1 MTNMKKSYTSI
12 IIILGIAL
20 IGIAQSLFIVDET
33 NTAIV
38 TRFGEPL
45 KTIQSPGLNFKVPF
59 IDQVRKF
66 EKRLLIFDAPPDSL
80 LTSDKKRLVI
90 DVYARGKIVDPLL
103 FFKTT
108 RNETLAAS
116 RAIDI
121 VSSELR
127 REIASDLQAEIIKT
141 SREEVMG
148 NVQTAANPKIREFGI
163 ELVDVRIKRAD
174 FPDEIADSIYAR
186 MKAERKRKADKERAE
201 AAEIDLTVRS
211 QVDKEAAIIRAKADK
226 EAAIIIGNA
235 EAEAI
240 KILSEA
246 HSLNTDF
253 YKFLRQLETY
263 QNSFAGGNTT
273 IIVPENSNLLDS
285 FFGSNLNTTPFP
297 AVPKI
302 D

>member
-1 MTNMKKSYTSI
+1 MKKSYTAI
-12 IIILGIAL
+12 IVIIL
-20 IGIAQSLFIVDET
+20 IGLVVLVQSLFIVDET

-38 TRFGEPL
+38 TRFGEPI
-45 KTIQSPGLNFKVPF
+45 KTTQSPGLNFKVPF

-108 RNETLAAS
+108 RNETLASS

-121 VSSELR
+121 ISSELR

-141 SREEVMG
+141 SREQVM
-148 NVQTAANPKIREFGI
+148 NKVKLEAEPKLREFGI
-163 ELVDVRIKRAD
+163 QLIDVRIKRAD
-174 FPDEIADSIYAR
+174 FPDEIAESIYAR

-211 QVDKEAAIIRAKADK
+211 EVDKEAAVIRAKADK
-226 EAAIIIGNA
+226 EAKIIIGNA

-246 HSLNTDF
+246 HSQNPEF
-253 YKFLRQLETY
+253 YNFLRQLETY
-263 QNSFAGGNTT
+263 ENSFSSGNST
-273 IIVPENSNLLDS
+273 IIIPENSNILDS
-285 FFGSNLNTTPFP
+285 FFGSNIISNAFP
-297 AVPKI
+297 VAPAT

>member
-12 IIILGIAL
+12 IIILVIAL

-38 TRFGEPL
+38 TRFGEPI

-121 VSSELR
+121 ISSELR

-141 SREEVMG
+141 SREQVMM
-148 NVQTAANPKIREFGI
+148 NVKIE
-163 ELVDVRIKRAD
+163 AD
-174 FPDEIADSIYAR
+174 PTSDTLA
-186 MKAERKRKADKERAE
+186 
-201 AAEIDLTVRS
+201 T
-211 QVDKEAAIIRAKADK
+211 
-226 EAAIIIGNA
+226 IGNGVA
-235 EAEAI
+235 TNATVPPNITDAFAWRGRIEAPWI
-240 KILSEA
+240 
-246 HSLNTDF
+246 
-253 YKFLRQLETY
+253 R
-263 QNSFAGGNTT
+263 
-273 IIVPENSNLLDS
+273 
-285 FFGSNLNTTPFP
+285 NLNLNCYF
-297 AVPKI
+297 VLS
-302 D
+302 

>member
-1 MTNMKKSYTSI
+1 MKRSYTAI
-12 IIILGIAL
+12 LIIILIAFFVV
-20 IGIAQSLFIVDET
+20 IQSVFIVDET

-38 TRFGEPL
+38 TRFGEPI
-45 KTIQSPGLNFKVPF
+45 KTSTSPGLVFKIPF

-90 DVYARGKIVDPLL
+90 DIYARGKIVDPLL

-121 VSSELR
+121 ISSELR
-127 REIASDLQAEIIKT
+127 REIASDLQTEIIKT
-141 SREEVMG
+141 NREQIMN
-148 NVQTAANPKIREFGI
+148 NVKTEANPKIREFGI

-174 FPDEIADSIYAR
+174 FPAEIAESIYGR
-186 MKAERKRKADKERAE
+186 MQAERKRKADKERAE
-201 AAEIDLTVRS
+201 AAEVDLTVRS
-211 QVDKEAAIIRAKADK
+211 EVDKDAAIIRAKADQ
-226 EAAIIIGNA
+226 EAKIIVGNA

-240 KILSEA
+240 KILSDA
-246 HSLNTDF
+246 HARNPEF
-253 YKFLRQLETY
+253 YQFLRQLETY
-263 QNSFAGGNTT
+263 ENSFNANTT
-273 IIVPENSNLLDS
+273 IIIPKDSNILDS
-285 FFGSNLNTTPFP
+285 FFGANKISGNSPQS
-297 AVPKI
+297 PKV

>member
-1 MTNMKKSYTSI
+1 MKKSYTAII
-12 IIILGIAL
+12 IIIL
-20 IGIAQSLFIVDET
+20 IGLFVLMQGLFIVDET
-33 NTAIV
+33 KTAIV
-38 TRFGEPL
+38 TRFGEPI
-45 KTIQSPGLNFKVPF
+45 KTITSPGLNLKVPF
-59 IDQVRKF
+59 VDQVRKF

-90 DVYARGKIVDPLL
+90 DIYARGKIVDPLL

-121 VSSELR
+121 ISSELR

-141 SREEVMG
+141 SREQIMN
-148 NVQTAANPKIREFGI
+148 NVKGLAGPKIKEFGI

-174 FPDEIADSIYAR
+174 FPEEIADSIYGR
-186 MKAERKRKADKERAE
+186 MIAERKRKADKERAE

-211 QVDKEAAIIRAKADK
+211 EVDKDAAIIRAKADEESK
-226 EAAIIIGNA
+226 IIIGNA

-246 HSLNTDF
+246 HSLNTEF
-253 YKFLRQLETY
+253 YRFLRQLESY
-263 QNSFAGGNTT
+263 ENSFAKNPNTT
-273 IIVPENSNLLDS
+273 IIIPEDANILKS
-285 FFGSNLNTTPFP
+285 FFGNYSTINQVPLLPNT
-297 AVPKI
+297 

>member
-1 MTNMKKSYTSI
+1 MKKSYTAII
-12 IIILGIAL
+12 IIILIGLFVL
-20 IGIAQSLFIVDET
+20 IQGLFIVSET

-38 TRFGEPL
+38 TRFGEPI
-45 KTIQSPGLNFKVPF
+45 KTITSPGLNLKVPF
-59 IDQVRKF
+59 VDQVRKF

-90 DVYARGKIVDPLL
+90 DIYARGKIVDPLL

-121 VSSELR
+121 ISSELR

-141 SREEVMG
+141 SREQIMN
-148 NVQTAANPKIREFGI
+148 NVKGLAGPKIKEFGI

-174 FPDEIADSIYAR
+174 FPEEIADSIYGR
-186 MKAERKRKADKERAE
+186 MIAERKRKADKERAE

-211 QVDKEAAIIRAKADK
+211 EVDKDAAIIRAKADEESK
-226 EAAIIIGNA
+226 IIIGNA

-246 HSLNTDF
+246 HSLNTEF
-253 YKFLRQLETY
+253 YRFLRQLESY
-263 QNSFAGGNTT
+263 ENSFAKNPNTT
-273 IIVPENSNLLDS
+273 IIIPEDANILKS
-285 FFGSNLNTTPFP
+285 FFGNYSTINQVPLLPNT
-297 AVPKI
+297 

>member
-1 MTNMKKSYTSI
+1 MKKSFTAI
-12 IIILGIAL
+12 IVIIL
-20 IGIAQSLFIVDET
+20 IGIVALIQSLFIVDET

-38 TRFGEPL
+38 TRFGEPI
-45 KTIQSPGLNFKVPF
+45 KTTQNPGLNFKVPF

-108 RNETLAAS
+108 RNETLASS

-121 VSSELR
+121 ISSELR

-141 SREEVMG
+141 SREQVM
-148 NVQTAANPKIREFGI
+148 NKVKIEAEPKLREFGI
-163 ELVDVRIKRAD
+163 KLVDVRIKRAD
-174 FPDEIADSIYAR
+174 FPDEIAESIYAR

-211 QVDKEAAIIRAKADK
+211 QVDKEAAVIRAKADK
-226 EAAIIIGNA
+226 EAKIIVGNA

-246 HSLNTDF
+246 HSRNPEF
-253 YKFLRQLETY
+253 YNFLRQLETY
-263 QNSFAGGNTT
+263 EKSFSSGNST
-273 IIVPENSNLLDS
+273 IIIPENSNILDS
-285 FFGSNLNTTPFP
+285 FFGGNIVSSAFPVAPTT
-297 AVPKI
+297 

>member
-1 MTNMKKSYTSI
+1 MKKSFTAI
-12 IIILGIAL
+12 IVIIL
-20 IGIAQSLFIVDET
+20 IGIVALVQSLFIVDET

-38 TRFGEPL
+38 TRFGEPI
-45 KTIQSPGLNFKVPF
+45 KTTQNPGLNFKVPF

-108 RNETLAAS
+108 RNETLASS

-121 VSSELR
+121 ISSELR

-141 SREEVMG
+141 SREQVM
-148 NVQTAANPKIREFGI
+148 NKVKIEAEPKLREFGI
-163 ELVDVRIKRAD
+163 KLVDVRIKRAD
-174 FPDEIADSIYAR
+174 FPDEIAESIYAR

-211 QVDKEAAIIRAKADK
+211 EVDKEAAVIRAKADK
-226 EAAIIIGNA
+226 EAKIIVGNA

-246 HSLNTDF
+246 HSRNPEF
-253 YKFLRQLETY
+253 YNFLRQLETY
-263 QNSFAGGNTT
+263 EKSFSSGNST
-273 IIVPENSNLLDS
+273 IIIPENSNILDS
-285 FFGSNLNTTPFP
+285 FFGGNIVSSAFPVAPTT
-297 AVPKI
+297 

>member
-1 MTNMKKSYTSI
+1 MKKSYTAI
-12 IIILGIAL
+12 IVIIL
-20 IGIAQSLFIVDET
+20 IGLVVLVQSLFIVDET

-38 TRFGEPL
+38 TRFGEPI
-45 KTIQSPGLNFKVPF
+45 KTTQSPGLNFKVPF

-108 RNETLAAS
+108 RNETLASS

-121 VSSELR
+121 ISSELR

-141 SREEVMG
+141 SREQVM
-148 NVQTAANPKIREFGI
+148 NKVKLEAEPKLREFGI
-163 ELVDVRIKRAD
+163 QLIDVRIKRAD
-174 FPDEIADSIYAR
+174 FPDEIAESIYAR

-211 QVDKEAAIIRAKADK
+211 EVDKEAAVIRAKADK
-226 EAAIIIGNA
+226 EAKIIIGNA

-246 HSLNTDF
+246 HSQNPEF
-253 YKFLRQLETY
+253 YNFLRQLETY
-263 QNSFAGGNTT
+263 ENSFSSGNST
-273 IIVPENSNLLDS
+273 IIIPENSNILDS
-285 FFGSNLNTTPFP
+285 FFGSNIISSAFPVAPTT
-297 AVPKI
+297 

>member
-1 MTNMKKSYTSI
+1 MKKSYTAI
-12 IIILGIAL
+12 IVIIL
-20 IGIAQSLFIVDET
+20 IGLVVLVQSLFIVDET

-38 TRFGEPL
+38 TRFGEPI
-45 KTIQSPGLNFKVPF
+45 KTTQSPGLNFKVPF

-90 DVYARGKIVDPLL
+90 DVYARGRIVDPLL

-108 RNETLAAS
+108 RNETLASS

-121 VSSELR
+121 ISSELR

-141 SREEVMG
+141 SREQVM
-148 NVQTAANPKIREFGI
+148 NKVKLEAEPKLLEFGI
-163 ELVDVRIKRAD
+163 QLIDVRIKRAD
-174 FPDEIADSIYAR
+174 FPDEIAESIYAR

-211 QVDKEAAIIRAKADK
+211 EVDKEAAVIRAKADK
-226 EAAIIIGNA
+226 EAKIIIGNA

-246 HSLNTDF
+246 HSQNPEF
-253 YKFLRQLETY
+253 YNFLRQLETY
-263 QNSFAGGNTT
+263 ENSFSSGNST
-273 IIVPENSNLLDS
+273 IIIPENSNILDS
-285 FFGSNLNTTPFP
+285 FFGSNIISSAFP
-297 AVPKI
+297 VAPKT

>member
-1 MTNMKKSYTSI
+1 
-12 IIILGIAL
+12 
-20 IGIAQSLFIVDET
+20 
-33 NTAIV
+33 
-38 TRFGEPL
+38 
-45 KTIQSPGLNFKVPF
+45 LNFKVPF

-108 RNETLAAS
+108 RNETLASS

-121 VSSELR
+121 ISSELR

-141 SREEVMG
+141 SREQVM
-148 NVQTAANPKIREFGI
+148 NKVKIEAEPKLREFGI
-163 ELVDVRIKRAD
+163 KLVDVRIKRAD
-174 FPDEIADSIYAR
+174 FPDEIAESIYAR

-211 QVDKEAAIIRAKADK
+211 EVDKEAAVIRAKADK
-226 EAAIIIGNA
+226 EAKIIIGNA

-246 HSLNTDF
+246 HSQNPEF
-253 YKFLRQLETY
+253 YNFLRQLETY
-263 QNSFAGGNTT
+263 ENSFSSGNST
-273 IIVPENSNLLDS
+273 IIIPENSNILDS
-285 FFGSNLNTTPFP
+285 FFGSNIISSAFPLAPTT
-297 AVPKI
+297 

>member
-1 MTNMKKSYTSI
+1 MKKSYTAII
-12 IIILGIAL
+12 IIILVGL
-20 IGIAQSLFIVDET
+20 FCLAQGLFIVSEV

-38 TRFGEPL
+38 TRFGEPI
-45 KTIQSPGLNFKVPF
+45 KTVNSPGLNFKVPF

-90 DVYARGKIVDPLL
+90 DIYARGKIVDPLL

-121 VSSELR
+121 ISSELR

-141 SREEVMG
+141 SREQIMN
-148 NVQTAANPKIREFGI
+148 NVKALANPKIREFGI

-174 FPDEIADSIYAR
+174 FPEEIADSIYGR
-186 MKAERKRKADKERAE
+186 MIAERKRKADKERAE

-211 QVDKEAAIIRAKADK
+211 EVDKDAAIIRAKADEESK
-226 EAAIIIGNA
+226 IIVGNA

-246 HSLNTDF
+246 HSLNTEF
-253 YKFLRQLETY
+253 YRFLRQLEAY
-263 QNSFAGGNTT
+263 ENSFTKNPNTT
-273 IIVPENSNLLDS
+273 IIIPEDANILKS
-285 FFGSNLNTTPFP
+285 FFGDNFSTPNQFPLIPNT
-297 AVPKI
+297 

>member
-1 MTNMKKSYTSI
+1 
-12 IIILGIAL
+12 
-20 IGIAQSLFIVDET
+20 
-33 NTAIV
+33 
-38 TRFGEPL
+38 
-45 KTIQSPGLNFKVPF
+45 
-59 IDQVRKF
+59 
-66 EKRLLIFDAPPDSL
+66 
-80 LTSDKKRLVI
+80 
-90 DVYARGKIVDPLL
+90 
-103 FFKTT
+103 
-108 RNETLAAS
+108 
-116 RAIDI
+116 
-121 VSSELR
+121 
-127 REIASDLQAEIIKT
+127 
-141 SREEVMG
+141 MG

-273 IIVPENSNLLDS
+273 IIVPKNSNLLDS
-285 FFGSNLNTTPFP
+285 FFGSNINTTPFP

>member
-1 MTNMKKSYTSI
+1 MKKSFTAI
-12 IIILGIAL
+12 IVIIL
-20 IGIAQSLFIVDET
+20 IGIVALVQSLFIVDET

-38 TRFGEPL
+38 TRFGEPI
-45 KTIQSPGLNFKVPF
+45 KTTQNPGLNFKVPF

-108 RNETLAAS
+108 RNETLASS

-121 VSSELR
+121 ISSELR

-141 SREEVMG
+141 SREQVM
-148 NVQTAANPKIREFGI
+148 NKVKIEAEPKLREFGI
-163 ELVDVRIKRAD
+163 KLVDVRIKRAD
-174 FPDEIADSIYAR
+174 FPDEIAESIYAR

-211 QVDKEAAIIRAKADK
+211 QVDKEAAVIRAKADK
-226 EAAIIIGNA
+226 EAKIIVGNA

-246 HSLNTDF
+246 HSRNPEF
-253 YKFLRQLETY
+253 YNFLRQLETY
-263 QNSFAGGNTT
+263 EKSFSSGNST
-273 IIVPENSNLLDS
+273 IIIPESSNILDS
-285 FFGSNLNTTPFP
+285 FFGGNIVSSAFPVAPTT
-297 AVPKI
+297 

>member
-1 MTNMKKSYTSI
+1 MKRSYTAI
-12 IIILGIAL
+12 LIIILIAFFVV
-20 IGIAQSLFIVDET
+20 IQSVFIVDET

-38 TRFGEPL
+38 TRFGEPI
-45 KTIQSPGLNFKVPF
+45 KTSTSPGLVFKIPF

-90 DVYARGKIVDPLL
+90 DIYARGKIVDPLL

-121 VSSELR
+121 ISSELR
-127 REIASDLQAEIIKT
+127 REIASDLQTEIIKT
-141 SREEVMG
+141 NREQIMN
-148 NVQTAANPKIREFGI
+148 NVKAEANPKIREFGI

-174 FPDEIADSIYAR
+174 FPEEIAESIYGR
-186 MKAERKRKADKERAE
+186 MQAERKRKADKERAE
-201 AAEIDLTVRS
+201 AAEVDLTVRS
-211 QVDKEAAIIRAKADK
+211 EVDKDAAIIKAKADQ
-226 EAAIIIGNA
+226 EAKIIVGNA

-240 KILSEA
+240 KILSDA
-246 HSLNTDF
+246 HSRNPEF
-253 YKFLRQLETY
+253 YQFLRQLETY
-263 QNSFAGGNTT
+263 ENSFNANTT
-273 IIVPENSNLLDS
+273 IIIPKDSNILDS
-285 FFGSNLNTTPFP
+285 FFGANKISGNSPQS
-297 AVPKI
+297 PKV

>member
-1 MTNMKKSYTSI
+1 MKKSYTSI
-12 IIILGIAL
+12 IVIILIGLVAL
-20 IGIAQSLFIVDET
+20 VQSLFIVDET

-38 TRFGEPL
+38 TRFGEPI
-45 KTIQSPGLNFKVPF
+45 KTTQSPGLNFKVPF

-108 RNETLAAS
+108 RNETLASS

-121 VSSELR
+121 ISSELR

-141 SREEVMG
+141 SREQVM
-148 NVQTAANPKIREFGI
+148 NKVKIEAEPKLLEFGI
-163 ELVDVRIKRAD
+163 QLIDVWIKRAD
-174 FPDEIADSIYAR
+174 FPDEIAESIYAR

-211 QVDKEAAIIRAKADK
+211 EVDKEAAVIRAKADK
-226 EAAIIIGNA
+226 EAKIIIGNA

-246 HSLNTDF
+246 HSQNPEF
-253 YKFLRQLETY
+253 YNFLRQLETY
-263 QNSFAGGNTT
+263 ENSFSSGNST
-273 IIVPENSNLLDS
+273 IIIPENSNILDS
-285 FFGSNLNTTPFP
+285 FFGSNIISSAFPVAPTT
-297 AVPKI
+297 

>member
-1 MTNMKKSYTSI
+1 MKRSYTAI
-12 IIILGIAL
+12 LIIILIAFFVV
-20 IGIAQSLFIVDET
+20 IQSVFIVDET

-38 TRFGEPL
+38 TRFGEPI
-45 KTIQSPGLNFKVPF
+45 KTSTSPGLVFKIPF

-90 DVYARGKIVDPLL
+90 DIYARGKIVDPLL

-121 VSSELR
+121 ISSELR
-127 REIASDLQAEIIKT
+127 REIASDLQTEIIKT
-141 SREEVMG
+141 NREQIMN
-148 NVQTAANPKIREFGI
+148 NVKTEANPKIREFGI

-174 FPDEIADSIYAR
+174 FPDEIAESIYGR
-186 MKAERKRKADKERAE
+186 MQAERKRKADKERAE
-201 AAEIDLTVRS
+201 AAEVDLTVRS
-211 QVDKEAAIIRAKADK
+211 EVDKDAAIIRAKADQ
-226 EAAIIIGNA
+226 EAKIIVGNA

-240 KILSEA
+240 KILSDA
-246 HSLNTDF
+246 HARNPEF
-253 YKFLRQLETY
+253 YQFLRQLETY
-263 QNSFAGGNTT
+263 ENSFNANTT
-273 IIVPENSNLLDS
+273 IIIPKDSNILDS
-285 FFGSNLNTTPFP
+285 FFGANKISGNSPQS
-297 AVPKI
+297 PKV

>member
-1 MTNMKKSYTSI
+1 MI
-12 IIILGIAL
+12 GLVAL
-20 IGIAQSLFIVDET
+20 VQSLFIVDET

-38 TRFGEPL
+38 TRFGEPI
-45 KTIQSPGLNFKVPF
+45 KTTQSPGLNFKVPF

-108 RNETLAAS
+108 RNETLASS

-121 VSSELR
+121 ISSELR

-141 SREEVMG
+141 SREQVM
-148 NVQTAANPKIREFGI
+148 NKVKIEAEPKLLEFGI
-163 ELVDVRIKRAD
+163 QLIDVRIKRSD
-174 FPDEIADSIYAR
+174 FPDEIAESIYAR
-186 MKAERKRKADKERAE
+186 MKADRNRKADKERAE

-211 QVDKEAAIIRAKADK
+211 QVDKEAAVIRAKADK
-226 EAAIIIGNA
+226 EAKIIIGNA

-246 HSLNTDF
+246 HSQNPE
-253 YKFLRQLETY
+253 YYNFLRQLETY
-263 QNSFAGGNTT
+263 ENSFSSGNST
-273 IIVPENSNLLDS
+273 IIIPENSNILDS
-285 FFGSNLNTTPFP
+285 FFGSNIISSAFPVAPTT
-297 AVPKI
+297 

>member
-1 MTNMKKSYTSI
+1 MKKSYTAI
-12 IIILGIAL
+12 IVIIL
-20 IGIAQSLFIVDET
+20 IGLVVLAQSLFVVDET

-38 TRFGEPL
+38 TRFGEPI
-45 KTIQSPGLNFKVPF
+45 KTTQSPGLNFKVPF

-108 RNETLAAS
+108 RNETLASS

-121 VSSELR
+121 ISSELR

-141 SREEVMG
+141 SREQVM
-148 NVQTAANPKIREFGI
+148 NKVKIEAEPKLLEFGI
-163 ELVDVRIKRAD
+163 QLIDVRIKRAD
-174 FPDEIADSIYAR
+174 FPDEIAESIYAR

-211 QVDKEAAIIRAKADK
+211 EVDKEAAVIRAKADK
-226 EAAIIIGNA
+226 EAKIIIGNA

-246 HSLNTDF
+246 HSQNPEF
-253 YKFLRQLETY
+253 YNFLRQLETY
-263 QNSFAGGNTT
+263 ENSFSSGNST
-273 IIVPENSNLLDS
+273 IIIPENSNILDS
-285 FFGSNLNTTPFP
+285 FFGSNIISSAFPVAPTT
-297 AVPKI
+297 

>member
-1 MTNMKKSYTSI
+1 MKRSYTAI
-12 IIILGIAL
+12 LIIILIAFFVV
-20 IGIAQSLFIVDET
+20 IQSVFIVDET

-38 TRFGEPL
+38 TRFGEPI
-45 KTIQSPGLNFKVPF
+45 KTSTSPGLVFKIPF

-90 DVYARGKIVDPLL
+90 DIYARGKIVDPLL

-121 VSSELR
+121 ISSELR
-127 REIASDLQAEIIKT
+127 REIASDLQTEIIKT
-141 SREEVMG
+141 NREQIMN
-148 NVQTAANPKIREFGI
+148 NVKSEANPKIREFGI

-174 FPDEIADSIYAR
+174 FPEEIAESIYGR
-186 MKAERKRKADKERAE
+186 MQAERKRKADKERAE
-201 AAEIDLTVRS
+201 AAEVDLTVRS
-211 QVDKEAAIIRAKADK
+211 EVDKDAAIIRAKADQ
-226 EAAIIIGNA
+226 EAKIIVGNA

-240 KILSEA
+240 KILSDA
-246 HSLNTDF
+246 HARNPEF
-253 YKFLRQLETY
+253 YQFLRQLETY
-263 QNSFAGGNTT
+263 ENSFNANTT
-273 IIVPENSNLLDS
+273 IIIPKDSNILDS
-285 FFGSNLNTTPFP
+285 FFGANKISGNSPQS
-297 AVPKI
+297 PKV

>member
-1 MTNMKKSYTSI
+1 MNRSYTAI
-12 IIILGIAL
+12 LIIILITFFVIIQAV
-20 IGIAQSLFIVDET
+20 FIVDET

-38 TRFGEPL
+38 TRFGEPI
-45 KTIQSPGLNFKVPF
+45 KTTTTPGLNFKIPF

-121 VSSELR
+121 ISSELR
-127 REIASDLQAEIIKT
+127 REIASDLQVEIIKT
-141 SREEVMG
+141 NREQIMNKVK
-148 NVQTAANPKIREFGI
+148 QQSNPKIREFGI

-174 FPDEIADSIYAR
+174 FPAEIAESIYGR
-186 MKAERKRKADKERAE
+186 MQAERKRKADKERAE
-201 AAEIDLTVRS
+201 AAEVDLTVRS
-211 QVDKEAAIIRAKADK
+211 EVDKDAAIIKAKADK
-226 EAAIIIGNA
+226 EAKIIVGNA
-235 EAEAI
+235 EAAAI

-246 HSLNTDF
+246 HARNPEF
-253 YKFLRQLETY
+253 FQFLRQLEAY
-263 QNSFAGGNTT
+263 ENSFNANTT
-273 IIVPENSNLLDS
+273 IIIPKDSNILDS
-285 FFGSNLNTTPFP
+285 LFGANKFSSLPS
-297 AVPKI
+297 K
-302 D
+302 

>member
-1 MTNMKKSYTSI
+1 MKKSYTAI
-12 IIILGIAL
+12 IVIIL
-20 IGIAQSLFIVDET
+20 IGLVVLVQSLFIVDET

-38 TRFGEPL
+38 TRFREPI
-45 KTIQSPGLNFKVPF
+45 KTTQSPGLNFKVPF

-108 RNETLAAS
+108 RNETLASS

-121 VSSELR
+121 ISSELR

-141 SREEVMG
+141 SREQVM
-148 NVQTAANPKIREFGI
+148 NKVKLEAEPKLREFGI
-163 ELVDVRIKRAD
+163 QLIDVRIKRAD
-174 FPDEIADSIYAR
+174 FPDEIAESIYAR

-211 QVDKEAAIIRAKADK
+211 EVDKEAAVIRAKADK
-226 EAAIIIGNA
+226 EAKIIIGNA

-246 HSLNTDF
+246 HSQNPEF
-253 YKFLRQLETY
+253 YNFLRQLETY
-263 QNSFAGGNTT
+263 ENSFSSGNST
-273 IIVPENSNLLDS
+273 IIIPENSNILDS
-285 FFGSNLNTTPFP
+285 FFGSNIISSAFPVAPTT
-297 AVPKI
+297 

>member
-1 MTNMKKSYTSI
+1 MKKSYTSI
-12 IIILGIAL
+12 IVIILIGLVAL
-20 IGIAQSLFIVDET
+20 VQSLFIVDET

-38 TRFGEPL
+38 TRFGEPI
-45 KTIQSPGLNFKVPF
+45 KTTQNPGLNFKVPF

-108 RNETLAAS
+108 RNETLASS

-121 VSSELR
+121 ISSELR

-141 SREEVMG
+141 SREQVM
-148 NVQTAANPKIREFGI
+148 NKVKIEAEPKLREFGI
-163 ELVDVRIKRAD
+163 KLVDVRIKRAD
-174 FPDEIADSIYAR
+174 FPDEIAESIYAR

-211 QVDKEAAIIRAKADK
+211 QVDKEAAVIRAKADK
-226 EAAIIIGNA
+226 EAKIIVGNA

-246 HSLNTDF
+246 HSRNPEF
-253 YKFLRQLETY
+253 YNFLRQLETY
-263 QNSFAGGNTT
+263 EKSFSSGNST
-273 IIVPENSNLLDS
+273 IIIPENSNILDS
-285 FFGSNLNTTPFP
+285 FFGGNIVSSAFPVAPTT
-297 AVPKI
+297 

>member
-1 MTNMKKSYTSI
+1 MKKSYTAI
-12 IIILGIAL
+12 IVIIL
-20 IGIAQSLFIVDET
+20 IGLVVLVQSLFIVDET

-38 TRFGEPL
+38 TRFGEPI
-45 KTIQSPGLNFKVPF
+45 KTTQSPGLNFKVPF

-108 RNETLAAS
+108 RNETLASS

-121 VSSELR
+121 ISCELR

-141 SREEVMG
+141 SREQVM
-148 NVQTAANPKIREFGI
+148 NKVKLEAEPKLREFGI
-163 ELVDVRIKRAD
+163 QLIDVRIKRAD
-174 FPDEIADSIYAR
+174 FPDEIAESIYAR

-211 QVDKEAAIIRAKADK
+211 EVDKEAAVIRAKADK
-226 EAAIIIGNA
+226 EAKIIIGNA

-246 HSLNTDF
+246 HSQNPEF
-253 YKFLRQLETY
+253 YNFLRQLETY
-263 QNSFAGGNTT
+263 ENSFSSGNST
-273 IIVPENSNLLDS
+273 IIIPENSNILDS
-285 FFGSNLNTTPFP
+285 FFGSKIISSAFPVAPTT
-297 AVPKI
+297 

>member
-1 MTNMKKSYTSI
+1 MKKSYTSI
-12 IIILGIAL
+12 IVIILIGLVAL
-20 IGIAQSLFIVDET
+20 VQSLFIVDET

-38 TRFGEPL
+38 TRFGEPI
-45 KTIQSPGLNFKVPF
+45 KTTQSPGLNFKVPF

-108 RNETLAAS
+108 RNETLASS

-121 VSSELR
+121 ISSELR

-141 SREEVMG
+141 SREQVM
-148 NVQTAANPKIREFGI
+148 NKVKLEAEPKLREFGI
-163 ELVDVRIKRAD
+163 QLIDVRIKRAD
-174 FPDEIADSIYAR
+174 FPDEIAESIYAR

-211 QVDKEAAIIRAKADK
+211 EVDKEAAVIRAKADK
-226 EAAIIIGNA
+226 EAKIIIGNA

-246 HSLNTDF
+246 HSQNPEF
-253 YKFLRQLETY
+253 YNFLRQLETY
-263 QNSFAGGNTT
+263 ENSFSSGNST
-273 IIVPENSNLLDS
+273 IIIPENSNILDS
-285 FFGSNLNTTPFP
+285 FFGSNIISSAFPVAPTT
-297 AVPKI
+297 

>member
-1 MTNMKKSYTSI
+1 LKKSYTAII
-12 IIILGIAL
+12 IIILIGLFVL
-20 IGIAQSLFIVDET
+20 IQGLFIVDET
-33 NTAIV
+33 KTAIV
-38 TRFGEPL
+38 TRFGEPI
-45 KTIQSPGLNFKVPF
+45 KTITSPGLNLKVPF

-121 VSSELR
+121 ISSELR

-141 SREEVMG
+141 SREQIMD
-148 NVQTAANPKIREFGI
+148 NVKGLAGPKIREFGI

-174 FPDEIADSIYAR
+174 FPAEIADSIYGR
-186 MKAERKRKADKERAE
+186 MIAERKRKADKERAE

-211 QVDKEAAIIRAKADK
+211 EVDKDAAIIRAKADEESK
-226 EAAIIIGNA
+226 IIIGNA

-246 HSLNTDF
+246 HSLNTEF
-253 YKFLRQLETY
+253 YRFLRQLESY
-263 QNSFAGGNTT
+263 ENSFAKNPNTT
-273 IIVPENSNLLDS
+273 IIIPEDANILKS
-285 FFGSNLNTTPFP
+285 FFGNYSTINQDPLLPNT
-297 AVPKI
+297 

>member
-1 MTNMKKSYTSI
+1 LKKSYTAII
-12 IIILGIAL
+12 IIILIGLFVL
-20 IGIAQSLFIVDET
+20 IQGLFIVDET

-38 TRFGEPL
+38 TRFGEPI
-45 KTIQSPGLNFKVPF
+45 KTITSPGLNLKVPF
-59 IDQVRKF
+59 VDQVRKF

-90 DVYARGKIVDPLL
+90 DIYARGKIVDPLL

-121 VSSELR
+121 ISSELR

-141 SREEVMG
+141 SREQIMN
-148 NVQTAANPKIREFGI
+148 NVKGLAGPKIKEFGI

-174 FPDEIADSIYAR
+174 FPEEIADSIYGR
-186 MKAERKRKADKERAE
+186 MIAERKRKADKERAE

-211 QVDKEAAIIRAKADK
+211 EVDKDAAIIRAKADEESK
-226 EAAIIIGNA
+226 IIIGNA

-246 HSLNTDF
+246 HSLNTEF
-253 YKFLRQLETY
+253 YRFLRQLESY
-263 QNSFAGGNTT
+263 ENSFAKNPNTT
-273 IIVPENSNLLDS
+273 IIIPEDANILKS
-285 FFGSNLNTTPFP
+285 FFGNYSTINQVPLLPNT
-297 AVPKI
+297 